1 MLPVFAIILIIM
13 LDIVLNITDLG
24 CKDKIDVFFS
34 FMTFCISFLAL
45 VTTKCEYD
53 RHVERRKSD
62 TLSKLSER
70 YATDKNIESVVKEL
84 LACYDET
91 SGTYLKSRLNTEDNI
106 YSRELFIRFFD
117 ELTYAEEND
126 AIDIDNV
133 CYNFGYYAVLANFM
147 GSRFL
152 SDYESGNWGRF
163 RKFANDLNE
172 LGGKKGYFHFKV
184 NGDHV
189 VDELQIING
198 IKRS

>member
-1 MLPVFAIILIIM
+1 M

-34 FMTFCISFLAL
+34 FMTFFISILAL
-45 VTTKCEYD
+45 VNTKCEYG
-53 RHVERRKSD
+53 RHVKRRKSD

-84 LACYDET
+84 LACYDEM
-91 SGTYLKSRLNTEDNI
+91 SGTYLKSRLNPEDNI

-126 AIDIDNV
+126 AIDMDNV

-147 GSRFL
+147 GSQFL

-163 RKFANDLNE
+163 RQFAKNLNE
-172 LGGKKGYFHFKV
+172 LGGKKGYFHFKA
-184 NGDHV
+184 NGDNV

-198 IKRS
+198 RQHS